1 MKLSQLEIVVA
12 VAEQGGIRAAARV
25 LQLGQ
30 PSLTRSLAEL
40 ERELGIALFE
50 RRARGVAVTSL
61 GQVFVERVRVILG
74 DVRRAR
80 DELGQLGGG
89 SFGTV
94 TAGLS
99 VAAHLALLPGALA
112 PFIRRY
118 PDTKL
123 HIIEGF
129 YPTLE
134 AGLRN
139 GTVDFYVGVDPGQKV
154 APELTRELVSPNRRT
169 VLCRI
174 GHPLAHARSLAE
186 LTGASWVST
195 SITRADEDE
204 VGAVFIRHG
213 LPAPKVSLRTQSAL
227 TTMTCLLSSDLL
239 AMAPAQWTG
248 ASVVQ
253 HTLATIMV
261 EEELAAL
268 PMVIIRRSD
277 AVLTPA
283 ATHFLDLLR
292 RGRVLPALTPSA
304 GRRQSAA
311 ATTPGRR

>member
-12 VAEQGGIRAAARV
+12 VAEQGGIRSAARV
-25 LQLGQ
+25 LQIGQ

-50 RRARGVAVTSL
+50 RRARGVVGTSL
-61 GQVFVERVRVILG
+61 GQVFVARARVILA

-80 DELGQLGGG
+80 EELGQLGGG

-99 VAAHLALLPGALA
+99 IAAHLALLPGALP

-134 AGLRN
+134 AGLKN
-139 GTVDFYVGVDPGQKV
+139 GTVDFYMGVDPGQKV

-174 GHPLAHARSLAE
+174 GHPLAHVRSLAE
-186 LTGASWVST
+186 LGGASWVST

-213 LPAPKVSLRTQSAL
+213 LPAPLVSVRSQSAL
-227 TTMTCLLSSDLL
+227 TMLTCLLSTDLL
-239 AMAPAQWTG
+239 AMGPAQWTG

-253 HTLATIMV
+253 HTLATINV
-261 EEELAAL
+261 KEELEAL
-268 PMVIIRRSD
+268 PMVVVRRSD
-277 AVLTPA
+277 VVLTPA

-292 RGRVLPALTPSA
+292 RGRILPGPKLSA
-304 GRRQSAA
+304 GGRQKAKHQ
-311 ATTPGRR
+311 R